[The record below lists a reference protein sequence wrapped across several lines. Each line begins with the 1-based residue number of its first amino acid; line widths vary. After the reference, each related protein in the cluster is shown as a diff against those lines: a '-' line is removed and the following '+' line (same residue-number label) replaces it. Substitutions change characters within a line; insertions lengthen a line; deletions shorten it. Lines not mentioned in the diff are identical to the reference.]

1 MKKMNKIEFYNSII
15 EVTRETGQGVPD
27 FIGKMMGQKIVD
39 ELVAEGKIKIV
50 RQRFTTLPDNVFLCL
65 NGIYCVEEDQVGH
78 NLTSL
83 YFLRKYLCKAPDKF
97 GSHVIDYD
105 DFAQKNQQDYDV
117 WLNKN
122 QAGLEALK
130 NLKTTEEENVNVS
143 LDSIKRYWMERNIFT
158 DTMTVSECLMKIK
171 ERYENN
177 QELLSHNQELKK
189 LYTETIET
197 GSSVYKDDLKKC
209 KSDIIK
215 YQEQIAIIKE
225 MINLLYKANADE
237 NAKQVLGV

>member
-1 MKKMNKIEFYNSII
+1 M
-15 EVTRETGQGVPD
+15 
-27 FIGKMMGQKIVD
+27 
-39 ELVAEGKIKIV
+39 
-50 RQRFTTLPDNVFLCL
+50 
-65 NGIYCVEEDQVGH
+65 
-78 NLTSL
+78 
-83 YFLRKYLCKAPDKF
+83 
-97 GSHVIDYD
+97 
-105 DFAQKNQQDYDV
+105 
-117 WLNKN
+117 
-122 QAGLEALK
+122 
-130 NLKTTEEENVNVS
+130 NVS